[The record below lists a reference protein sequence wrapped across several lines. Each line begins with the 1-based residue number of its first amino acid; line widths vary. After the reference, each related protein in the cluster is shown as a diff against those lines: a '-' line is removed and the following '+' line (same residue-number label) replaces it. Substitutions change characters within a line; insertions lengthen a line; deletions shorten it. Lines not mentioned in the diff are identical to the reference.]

1 MKLFATSLFIG
12 GLIVSF
18 SAQAET
24 LTIATE
30 GAYPPFSYVDSNNTL
45 HGFDIDIANA
55 LCEKMKVECKVVAQD
70 WDGIIPGLLAKK
82 YDAIVASMVPTPER
96 KQKVDFTNR
105 YYTTTLAIA
114 VPKDSDIKDVSAA
127 SLKNK
132 NLGAQSGATQAIYAE
147 DNYAPEG
154 VNLKLYPT
162 PDEAN
167 SDLLNH
173 RLDAVIH
180 DKFPLLTWLDNE
192 GKDCCKLLGEIE
204 GTKEPISIAI
214 RKNSDELKERFNK
227 AIDEIRADGTYAK
240 IVQKYFKSDIY

>member
-1 MKLFATSLFIG
+1 MKLFATSLFLG

-147 DNYAPEG
+147 DNYVPEG
-154 VNLKLYPT
+154 GNLKLYPT

>member
-1 MKLFATSLFIG
+1 MKLFATSLFLG

-45 HGFDIDIANA
+45 HGFDVDIANA

-147 DNYAPEG
+147 DNYVPEG

-167 SDLLNH
+167 SDLLNQ